1 VSISM
6 KKIAFILGTN
16 MNLVTMQKKKLI
28 LQNSVLV
35 ENFVLLL

>member
-1 VSISM
+1 M
-6 KKIAFILGTN
+6 KKIAFILATN